1 MDYWEYEKHF
11 LGFPGYSKEKFQLLI
26 RHLQLVQIA
35 NKKTNITSINILEQS
50 IMLHAYDSLLGI
62 PLVRLN
68 EDESFID
75 IGSGAGFPGIPFAIF
90 SERKGT
96 LLDSIV
102 KKAQLLKLF
111 VGDLG
116 LNSEIEVQALRAE
129 TLALEQSRVYSLVLA
144 RAVGSIVTLMEL
156 ASPLLRT
163 GGILLAYKGPNALEE
178 IEEAK
183 RTQNLLGMRIEKIE
197 QRTIPI
203 EEAKRILVRIEKV
216 AEPQI
221 VLPRAIGK
229 AQNKPLHIG
238 T

>member
-11 LGFPGYSKEKFQLLI
+11 QEFPGYSIEKFQLLI
-26 RHLQLVQIA
+26 KHLQLIQTA
-35 NKKTNITSINILEQS
+35 NQTTNITSITNLEQS
-50 IMLHAYDSLLGI
+50 IMLHAYDSLLGT
-62 PLVRLN
+62 LFVNLE
-68 EDESFID
+68 EDECFID

-96 LLDSIV
+96 LLDSIA

-111 VGDLG
+111 VMDLG
-116 LNSEIEVQALRAE
+116 LSNILTVQALRAE
-129 TLALEQSRVYSLVLA
+129 TFALEQPSEYSLVLV
-144 RAVGSIVTLMEL
+144 RAVGSLVTLMEL

-183 RTQNLLGMRIEKIE
+183 QIQTLLGMRIKKIE

-203 EEAKRILVRIEKV
+203 EEASRILVIIEK
-216 AEPQI
+216 ATEPQLE
-221 VLPRAIGK
+221 LPRAIGK
-229 AQNKPLHIG
+229 AQNKPLHID